1 VYLVAKA
8 EQERQAAVIRAEGEA
23 EAAELISAALKG
35 SGVGLIEVRVC
46 VFQQYACTF
55 ISHRLCSTFLCN
67 VMFSALH
74 SARSSAVACSQGQS
88 LYIDCIS

>member
-35 SGVGLIEVRVC
+35 SGVGLIEVRSSCIYV
-46 VFQQYACTF
+46 
-55 ISHRLCSTFLCN
+55 L
-67 VMFSALH
+67 AL
-74 SARSSAVACSQGQS
+74 ALLKLVRYV
-88 LYIDCIS
+88 